1 MKLFLTPVW
10 LLVFL
15 SFVMTSCKSDAS
27 KNGVATHE
35 NEISEN
41 TRRLMN
47 WNKRLVSDSL
57 IHTLSQPKLLVRFD
71 DKYPVETDVL
81 DSLLYVVMV
90 RSDTAVYVY
99 NKNTSEFC
107 YSFGL
112 LGGGPQDVLSPNL
125 LKNNYESKEKGDA
138 LLFYDLNA
146 KKIVKNVGTQIVPSK
161 AFASEMYPSDQLNI
175 SGDYWVGK
183 KLRGDNDDLFLI
195 YNAHTQKVLGVE
207 QYPQIPD
214 LDERIDKSYLY
225 SVVLASNKAK
235 NRIIAGMYFFDLVLV
250 YDFEGKL
257 LHSLS
262 LADNYEAKAAVERM
276 VTGDGHIGL
285 PYVYATDKYCYLCRC
300 LTVEKP
306 HKERT
311 AHILRIDWDGNI
323 AGIYFMDKAITGGFC
338 VDEAA
343 GEMYC
348 ISHETED
355 SDEYYDIVSYKL

>member
-1 MKLFLTPVW
+1 MKLLLIPVW

-15 SFVMTSCKSDAS
+15 SFVMTSCKSDVS

-41 TRRLMN
+41 TRRLMK
-47 WNKRLVSDSL
+47 WDKQLVSDSL
-57 IHTLSQPKLLVRFD
+57 IHNLSQPKLLVRFD
-71 DKYPVETDVL
+71 DKYPVEMDVI

-99 NKNTSEFC
+99 NKHTSELC

-112 LGGGPQDVLSPNL
+112 LGGGPKDVLSPNL
-125 LKNNYESKEKGDA
+125 LKNNYESKEKDGA
-138 LLFYDLNA
+138 LQFYDLNA

-195 YNAHTQKVLGVE
+195 YNAQTQKVLG
-207 QYPQIPD
+207 
-214 LDERIDKSYLY
+214 
-225 SVVLASNKAK
+225 
-235 NRIIAGMYFFDLVLV
+235 
-250 YDFEGKL
+250 
-257 LHSLS
+257 
-262 LADNYEAKAAVERM
+262 VERM

-285 PYVYATDKYCYLCRC
+285 PYVYATDKYCYLYRC

-311 AHILRIDWDGNI
+311 AHILRID
-323 AGIYFMDKAITGGFC
+323 
-338 VDEAA
+338 
-343 GEMYC
+343 
-348 ISHETED
+348 
-355 SDEYYDIVSYKL
+355 

>member
-1 MKLFLTPVW
+1 MKLFLIPVW

-41 TRRLMN
+41 TRKLMN
-47 WNKRLVSDSL
+47 WDKQLVSDSL
-57 IHTLSQPKLLVRFD
+57 IHNLSQPKLLVRFD
-71 DKYPVETDVL
+71 DKYPVEMDVI

-99 NKNTSEFC
+99 NKHTSELC

-112 LGGGPQDVLSPNL
+112 MGGGPKD
-125 LKNNYESKEKGDA
+125 
-138 LLFYDLNA
+138 
-146 KKIVKNVGTQIVPSK
+146 
-161 AFASEMYPSDQLNI
+161 
-175 SGDYWVGK
+175 
-183 KLRGDNDDLFLI
+183 
-195 YNAHTQKVLGVE
+195 
-207 QYPQIPD
+207 
-214 LDERIDKSYLY
+214 
-225 SVVLASNKAK
+225 
-235 NRIIAGMYFFDLVLV
+235 
-250 YDFEGKL
+250 
-257 LHSLS
+257 
-262 LADNYEAKAAVERM
+262 
-276 VTGDGHIGL
+276 
-285 PYVYATDKYCYLCRC
+285 
-300 LTVEKP
+300 VEKP

-323 AGIYFMDKAITGGFC
+323 AGIYFMDKAITSGFC
-338 VDEAA
+338 VEEAA